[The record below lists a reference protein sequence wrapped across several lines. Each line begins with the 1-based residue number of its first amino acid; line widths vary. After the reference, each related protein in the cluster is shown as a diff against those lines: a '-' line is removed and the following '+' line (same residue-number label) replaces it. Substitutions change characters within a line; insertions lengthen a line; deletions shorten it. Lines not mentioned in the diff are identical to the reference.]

1 MRKRPS
7 ISSFSRVAIALAA
20 LAGSNTLQTQRCVA
34 EIRLTGVNLFGAEF
48 GEQNLP
54 GTFFVDYRYPSSQEV
69 DYFIGKG
76 MNTFRLP
83 FRWERLQQS
92 QNSAF
97 DATELSRLNGFVSD
111 ATSKGAYVIVDPHN
125 FARYFPQPASN
136 TQGSTVGLVGSDVP
150 VSSFADFWS
159 RMANQYKGNDHV
171 IFNLMNEPA
180 NMPTEQWFGAAQA
193 AIDAIRNAGAKNL
206 ILVPGNGY
214 TGRIAGRQITTAHP
228 TRR

>member
-7 ISSFSRVAIALAA
+7 ISSFSRVVIALAA

-83 FRWERLQQS
+83 FRWERLQRS
-92 QNSAF
+92 QNSPR
-97 DATELSRLNGFVSD
+97 SMRPS
-111 ATSKGAYVIVDPHN
+111 
-125 FARYFPQPASN
+125 
-136 TQGSTVGLVGSDVP
+136 
-150 VSSFADFWS
+150 
-159 RMANQYKGNDHV
+159 
-171 IFNLMNEPA
+171 
-180 NMPTEQWFGAAQA
+180 
-193 AIDAIRNAGAKNL
+193 
-206 ILVPGNGY
+206 
-214 TGRIAGRQITTAHP
+214 
-228 TRR
+228 